1 MTNNER
7 GNNRGSPMISNIHFG
22 NINKSYIGLVDSG
35 SDVSL
40 IDWSVF
46 ENIPSKNIL
55 KIWKSRPTQLNS
67 ASGHGIKSLGKA
79 TISMQIKG
87 EHYKVNFILTN
98 GFKFH
103 VLLGSD
109 FIYEHNATI
118 DFRKN
123 VMIINKKV
131 IILRCKSE
139 LPLCNLLEASR
150 SQIIEPYTVTHIEVK
165 SRDRSYGKG
174 HGTYMITPL
183 SNTSLFE
190 DQPGL
195 VSPCVTVNKQVT
207 DRYLLPIVNNTGKIF
222 NVKNRTVIAF
232 IEHLHRTDLVEP
244 YTHNSTY
251 TSTVNA
257 KNRQHFHTITISY
270 HNVAKINNKDKLG
283 CSDKEYNIG
292 NEIDIV
298 KYNFLVYTLNKHRK
312 LFVDDIRNL
321 KQTNI
326 LQATFNTGHSQP
338 IKQRPYKNPLALQSN
353 IDKQINDMLDAGIVS
368 PSSSPWSSPMVI
380 VPKRDGT
387 HRICIDY
394 RKFNKALVKDSYP
407 LPIIEDIFATLGK
420 SKFFSTLDLKSG
432 YHQISIAPEDR
443 EKTVF
448 CTRTSLF
455 EFNCMPFGIASAPA
469 IFQRM
474 ISKVLHGIEGKYAMA
489 YLDDIL
495 IYSDSFEYLGH
506 IVSPKGLRPN
516 PEKVRAIQT
525 LDAPTTVKG
534 VRSYLG
540 LAGYYRNFIP
550 KFSSISRPLTKLTRK
565 NTRFYWDDDCQEAF
579 DYFKK
584 ALTEAPILGYP
595 DVTKPYSLYTDAS
608 DYSVGGILTQDTPV
622 GEKVICYV
630 SH

>member
-1 MTNNER
+1 
-7 GNNRGSPMISNIHFG
+7 MISNIHFG
-22 NINKSYIGLVDSG
+22 NKNKSYIGLVDSG

-55 KIWKSRPTQLNS
+55 KIWKSRPTKLNS

-87 EHYKVNFILTN
+87 EHYKVNFILTK
-98 GFKFH
+98 GFKFD

-118 DFRKN
+118 DFQKN

-195 VSPCVTVNKQVT
+195 VSPCVTVNKQT
-207 DRYLLPIVNNTGKIF
+207 TGRYLLPIVNNTGKIF

-244 YTHNSTY
+244 YTPNSTH

-257 KNRQHFHTITISY
+257 KNRQHFHTNTISN

-387 HRICIDY
+387 HRICIYY
-394 RKFNKALVKDSYP
+394 RKLNKALVKDSYP
-407 LPIIEDIFATLGK
+407 LPRIEDIFATLGK

-443 EKTVF
+443 EKTAF

-469 IFQRM
+469 IF
-474 ISKVLHGIEGKYAMA
+474 
-489 YLDDIL
+489 
-495 IYSDSFEYLGH
+495 
-506 IVSPKGLRPN
+506 
-516 PEKVRAIQT
+516 
-525 LDAPTTVKG
+525 
-534 VRSYLG
+534 
-540 LAGYYRNFIP
+540 
-550 KFSSISRPLTKLTRK
+550 
-565 NTRFYWDDDCQEAF
+565 
-579 DYFKK
+579 
-584 ALTEAPILGYP
+584 
-595 DVTKPYSLYTDAS
+595 
-608 DYSVGGILTQDTPV
+608 
-622 GEKVICYV
+622 
-630 SH
+630 

>member
-1 MTNNER
+1 MTTNVR

-22 NINKSYIGLVDSG
+22 NKNKSYIGLVDSG

-55 KIWKSRPTQLNS
+55 KIWKSKPTQLNS

-87 EHYKVNFILTN
+87 EHYKVNFILTK
-98 GFKFH
+98 GFKFD

-118 DFRKN
+118 DFQKN
-123 VMIINKKV
+123 VMIIDKKV

-195 VSPCVTVNKQVT
+195 VSPSVTVNKQT
-207 DRYLLPIVNNTGKIF
+207 TGGYLLPIVNNTGKIF

-244 YTHNSTY
+244 YMHNSTH

-257 KNRQHFHTITISY
+257 KHRQHFHTNTISN
-270 HNVAKINNKDKLG
+270 HKVAKINNKDKLG

-298 KYNFLVYTLNKHRK
+298 KYNF
-312 LFVDDIRNL
+312 
-321 KQTNI
+321 
-326 LQATFNTGHSQP
+326 
-338 IKQRPYKNPLALQSN
+338 
-353 IDKQINDMLDAGIVS
+353 
-368 PSSSPWSSPMVI
+368 
-380 VPKRDGT
+380 
-387 HRICIDY
+387 
-394 RKFNKALVKDSYP
+394 
-407 LPIIEDIFATLGK
+407 
-420 SKFFSTLDLKSG
+420 
-432 YHQISIAPEDR
+432 
-443 EKTVF
+443 
-448 CTRTSLF
+448 
-455 EFNCMPFGIASAPA
+455 FGI
-469 IFQRM
+469 
-474 ISKVLHGIEGKYAMA
+474 H
-489 YLDDIL
+489 
-495 IYSDSFEYLGH
+495 FE
-506 IVSPKGLRPN
+506 
-516 PEKVRAIQT
+516 
-525 LDAPTTVKG
+525 
-534 VRSYLG
+534 
-540 LAGYYRNFIP
+540 
-550 KFSSISRPLTKLTRK
+550 
-565 NTRFYWDDDCQEAF
+565 
-579 DYFKK
+579 
-584 ALTEAPILGYP
+584 
-595 DVTKPYSLYTDAS
+595 
-608 DYSVGGILTQDTPV
+608 
-622 GEKVICYV
+622 
-630 SH
+630 

>member
-1 MTNNER
+1 M
-7 GNNRGSPMISNIHFG
+7 SNIHFG
-22 NINKSYIGLVDSG
+22 NKNKYIGLVDSG

-55 KIWKSRPTQLNS
+55 KIRKSRPTQLNS

-87 EHYKVNFILTN
+87 EHYKVNFILTK
-98 GFKFH
+98 GFKFE

-118 DFRKN
+118 DFQKN
-123 VMIINKKV
+123 VMIIKNKV

-139 LPLCNLLEASR
+139 LPSCNLLEASR

-165 SRDRSYGKG
+165 SRDKSYGKG
-174 HGTYMITPL
+174 LGTYMITPL
-183 SNTSLFE
+183 SNTLLFD

-195 VSPCVTVNKQVT
+195 VSPSVTVNKQVT
-207 DRYLLPIVNNTGKIF
+207 GRYLLPIVNNTGKTF
-222 NVKNRTVIAF
+222 NVKTKTVIAF
-232 IEHLHRTDLVEP
+232 IEHLHRTDLVKP
-244 YTHNSTY
+244 YTYNITH

-257 KNRQHFHTITISY
+257 KNRRHFHTNNILD
-270 HNVAKINNKDKLG
+270 HNVSNINKQDKLDS
-283 CSDKEYNIG
+283 SDKEYHIG
-292 NEIDIV
+292 NELDMV
-298 KYNFLVYTLNKHRK
+298 KYSSLVNMLNKHRK
-312 LFVDDIRNL
+312 LFVDDIKNL

-326 LQATFNTGHSQP
+326 LQATFNTGFSQP
-338 IKQRPYKNPLALQSN
+338 IKQRPYKNPLTLQAN

-394 RKFNKALVKDSYP
+394 RMLNKALVKDSYP
-407 LPIIEDIFATLGK
+407 LPRIEDIFATLGK
-420 SKFFSTLDLKSG
+420 SNLFSTLDLKSG

-443 EKTVF
+443 EKTAF

-474 ISKVLHGIEGKYAMA
+474 ISKVLHGIEGK
-489 YLDDIL
+489 
-495 IYSDSFEYLGH
+495 
-506 IVSPKGLRPN
+506 
-516 PEKVRAIQT
+516 
-525 LDAPTTVKG
+525 
-534 VRSYLG
+534 
-540 LAGYYRNFIP
+540 
-550 KFSSISRPLTKLTRK
+550 
-565 NTRFYWDDDCQEAF
+565 
-579 DYFKK
+579 
-584 ALTEAPILGYP
+584 
-595 DVTKPYSLYTDAS
+595 
-608 DYSVGGILTQDTPV
+608 
-622 GEKVICYV
+622 
-630 SH
+630 